1 MGPGPAID
9 RSASC
14 RQADRQR
21 RVRALIC
28 DHTAF
33 VTRILRGGGV
43 AQSDVADEVQRTFIS
58 AARRIDDIRPGAERG
73 FLFSVAT
80 KVAAHARRAY
90 ARRPEILSGVVPESV
105 EVRRGPEEV
114 AAQRQMAALFARIL
128 DSIDEPLREVF
139 VLQAIERVGTR
150 ETAATLRIP
159 PGTVASRMRRARS
172 QLQARIAILRRG
184 R

>member
-1 MGPGPAID
+1 MSQSTCPFSAITTLLD
-9 RSASC
+9 VRGE
-14 RQADRQR
+14 RTVVLAD
-21 RVRALIC
+21 
-28 DHTAF
+28 
-33 VTRILRGGGV
+33 
-43 AQSDVADEVQRTFIS
+43 
-58 AARRIDDIRPGAERG
+58 PERG
-73 FLFSVAT
+73 
-80 KVAAHARRAY
+80 RA
-90 ARRPEILSGVVPESV
+90 ESV

-159 PGTVASRMRRARS
+159 PGTVASRTRRARS
-172 QLQARIAILRRG
+172 QLRARIAILRRG